1 MTGAGRMGWFV
12 CAGLLGFD
20 RGGRAG
26 WLGQRWQAVDANG
39 RAGLAARIRLLLLP
53 ILLELATQLCIFAQL
68 LTRAPRLCLAGLVE
82 QDLRG
87 AGLRADRA
95 GRIAQIAAIG
105 AAAVD
110 LGLLCL
116 GLCRSGDANRSQG

>member
-1 MTGAGRMGWFV
+1 MTCAGSMGWFV
-12 CAGLLGFD
+12 CVRLPGLD

-39 RAGLAARIRLLLLP
+39 WAGLAACVGLLLLP
-53 ILLELATQLCIFAQL
+53 GLLKLATQLCVFAHL

-87 AGLRADRA
+87 AGLRAGGA
-95 GRIAQIAAIG
+95 GRIA
-105 AAAVD
+105 
-110 LGLLCL
+110 
-116 GLCRSGDANRSQG
+116 

>member
-1 MTGAGRMGWFV
+1 MTCAGRMAWFV
-12 CAGLLGFD
+12 RMWLLGLD

-39 RAGLAARIRLLLLP
+39 WAGLAARIRLLLLP

-95 GRIAQIAAIG
+95 GRIAQIAAIC

>member
-1 MTGAGRMGWFV
+1 MTGAGRMGWLV
-12 CAGLLGFD
+12 CVGLLGLN

-26 WLGQRWQAVDANG
+26 WLGQRWQAVDGDG
-39 RAGLAARIRLLLLP
+39 RACMAARIRLLLLP
-53 ILLELATQLCIFAQL
+53 VLLKLATQLRIFAHL
-68 LTRAPRLCLAGLVE
+68 LTRAPRLRLAGLVE
-82 QDLRG
+82 LDLRG
-87 AGLRADRA
+87 AGLRADWA

>member
-1 MTGAGRMGWFV
+1 MTGAGSMGWFV
-12 CAGLLGFD
+12 RAGLPGLD
-20 RGGRAG
+20 RGSRAG
-26 WLGQRWQAVDANG
+26 WLGRRRQAVDADG

-68 LTRAPRLCLAGLVE
+68 LTRDPRLCLAGLVE

-95 GRIAQIAAIG
+95 GRIAQIAAIC